1 VNADHWR
8 VDSRLLLEVLSP
20 LSNPLRPICR
30 RLAHEER
37 GFTLLELLIVVIVL
51 GILTSIA
58 LPSYLSFKDKSR
70 KTAAAANIRNI
81 IEALN
86 AYTNDNFAG
95 ASTSTDPDWNG
106 TDASGTGTNA
116 DSGWHDGYTG
126 HTMFTLLKA
135 KYNPAIASFTINP
148 TGYSPSPSDSTDFCI
163 YATVGPWYAARRAS
177 DTTTTVG
184 KTMTVGPS
192 TCAAS

>member
-1 VNADHWR
+1 M
-8 VDSRLLLEVLSP
+8 
-20 LSNPLRPICR
+20 SNPLRPICR

-81 IEALN
+81 VEALN

-126 HTMFTLLKA
+126 HTMFALLKA
-135 KYNPAIASFTINP
+135 KYNPAIATFTINP
-148 TGYSPSPSDSTDFCI
+148 AGYSPSPNDSTDFCI